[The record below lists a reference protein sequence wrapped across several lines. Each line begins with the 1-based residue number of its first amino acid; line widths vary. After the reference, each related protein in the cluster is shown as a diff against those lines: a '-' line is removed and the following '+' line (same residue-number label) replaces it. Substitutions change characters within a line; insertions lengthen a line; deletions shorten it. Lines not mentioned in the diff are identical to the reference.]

1 MRSLPLAFAAVVL
14 LAACSAPAPTTPSTR
29 PTTGGVFAPP
39 PDGAPSYGPGTTC
52 AETYVLVSDNARA
65 NFSLGSENYR
75 NEDYCAAYPY
85 LKWLIAND
93 PLFTGGEDRD
103 DRNFLRMAGVY
114 EWFATR
120 VDSTAGDDVRR
131 AYIDSALAVRAAG
144 RAAMDAAGVEYD
156 PFNRDLLE
164 GFTYFQNAGLYEDA
178 EARQFAAF
186 QRAYEAKPDSLGDW
200 YLQQLFNGS
209 SIQYEGDRAARAAYV
224 EALASH
230 TADAGL
236 RQYFTDYVTFLRTE
250 PVTVADGT
258 PAADT
263 AVQALLDRARNNTIC
278 GDGALTLLATVSQQP
293 ERITAL
299 GGDLEALEAQLL
311 QCPEFQRDVE
321 TTTDPRRL
329 YAMAI
334 RSYRA
339 GNASAGND
347 FFNRAIANASSNAQK
362 ADFHYSRYTV
372 RRDRSDLTAA
382 LRYNPTHGGALYT
395 QATFVADAVGRRTD
409 VAGRAAYWCLADRF
423 RQVAATTTD
432 SRVAATA
439 RSAAARYDRSGP
451 SREQYFLAMGWRPG
465 QTITASLGSAGSCTT
480 RVR

>member
-1 MRSLPLAFAAVVL
+1 MRSLTLAFAAVTL
-14 LAACSAPAPTTPSTR
+14 LAACSAPAPTA
-29 PTTGGVFAPP
+29 PTTPRTSAGVFAPP

-52 AETYVLVSDNARA
+52 ASTYVLVSDNARA

-114 EWFATR
+114 EWFATK
-120 VDSTAGDDVRR
+120 VDSTASDDVRR
-131 AYIDSALAVRAAG
+131 AYIDSALATRAAG
-144 RAAMDAAGVEYD
+144 RAAMDAAGVSYSSY
-156 PFNRDLLE
+156 NRDLLE

-178 EARQFAAF
+178 EARQYAAF
-186 QRAYEAKPDSLGDW
+186 QRAFEAAPDSLEDW

-209 SIQYEGDRAARAAYV
+209 SIQFEEDRTARAAYV
-224 EALASH
+224 ETLAAA
-230 TADAGL
+230 TDDPGL
-236 RQYFTDYVTFLRTE
+236 QRYFTDYVTFLRTE
-250 PVTVADGT
+250 PVAGDGA
-258 PAADT
+258 PVADT
-263 AVQALLDRARNNTIC
+263 AVQALLDRAANNTIC
-278 GDGALTLLATVSQQP
+278 GEGALTLLATVSQQP

-299 GGDLEALEAQLL
+299 GGNLEALEAQLL
-311 QCPEFQRDVE
+311 QCPEFQRDTE

-334 RSYRA
+334 RSYRS

-347 FFNRAIANASSNAQK
+347 YFNRAIENAASNGQR
-362 ADFHYSRYTV
+362 ADFHYGRYTV
-372 RRDRSDLTAA
+372 RNDRSDLTAA
-382 LRYNPTHGGALYT
+382 LRYNPTHGGSLYT
-395 QATFVADAVGRRTD
+395 QATFVASSVGSPRD
-409 VAGRAAYWCLADRF
+409 VRGRAAYWCLADRF

-439 RSAAARYDRSGP
+439 RSAAARYERAGP
-451 SREQYFLAMGWRPG
+451 TREQYFLSEGWRPG
-465 QTITASLGSAGSCTT
+465 QTVTASLGSAGSCTT